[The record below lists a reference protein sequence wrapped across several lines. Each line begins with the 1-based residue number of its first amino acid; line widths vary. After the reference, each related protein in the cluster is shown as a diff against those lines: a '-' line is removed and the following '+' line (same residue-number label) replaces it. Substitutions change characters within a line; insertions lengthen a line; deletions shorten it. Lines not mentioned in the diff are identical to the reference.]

1 MINKN
6 HESAFSLAE
15 ILITLG
21 VIGIVTILTL
31 PTIIDN
37 YKKSIIETS
46 VKKFYTT
53 MNQAIILSE
62 RENGDRHEWTRIN
75 KTLDNEP
82 FWDKYFD
89 KYVTTERMKTLDGK
103 NTIFIFPD
111 GSGVRFNASDVYF
124 CIKAKYLNNYANY
137 EKSAQCMIFGFY
149 PNWTSPGGACVV
161 SNYKDK
167 GIEPYIQAY
176 VNCNRI
182 NEIKY
187 LCEEK
192 KYYAKAL
199 QINNWKFSKDC
210 KLQQSKRLY

>member
-6 HESAFSLAE
+6 HESAFTLAE

-31 PTIIDN
+31 PIIIDN

-82 FWDKYFD
+82 FWDIS
-89 KYVTTERMKTLDGK
+89 R
-103 NTIFIFPD
+103 
-111 GSGVRFNASDVYF
+111 R
-124 CIKAKYLNNYANY
+124 
-137 EKSAQCMIFGFY
+137 
-149 PNWTSPGGACVV
+149 
-161 SNYKDK
+161 
-167 GIEPYIQAY
+167 
-176 VNCNRI
+176 
-182 NEIKY
+182 
-187 LCEEK
+187 
-192 KYYAKAL
+192 
-199 QINNWKFSKDC
+199 
-210 KLQQSKRLY
+210 KRSSI